1 MEGLIEF
8 LGRNLVDD
16 PDAVSVRGLRN
27 DRYAT
32 VVRLTVGPDD
42 LGKVIGRQGRVAKA
56 MRTLMRASASMQG
69 KRHIGLELDEAGEA
83 RVAPAEATGTESA
96 ADAEPGAEAGA
107 EPGAEPGAGP
117 GVESEPEST
126 SEAEAES
133 DAFD

>member
-8 LGRNLVDD
+8 LGRNLVDT

-69 KRHIGLELDEAGEA
+69 KRHIGLELDEAAGAAGE
-83 RVAPAEATGTESA
+83 PA
-96 ADAEPGAEAGA
+96 AEAGSGSEA
-107 EPGAEPGAGP
+107 SADSEQETGPETEPHVEPELQPGAEP
-117 GVESEPEST
+117 ESEH
-126 SEAEAES
+126 S
-133 DAFD
+133 D

>member
-8 LGRNLVDD
+8 LGRNLVDN
-16 PDAVSVRGLRN
+16 PDAVSVQGLRN

-69 KRHIGLELDEAGEA
+69 KRHIGLELDEAA
-83 RVAPAEATGTESA
+83 VATSEQASELE
-96 ADAEPGAEAGA
+96 
-107 EPGAEPGAGP
+107 
-117 GVESEPEST
+117 VEPEAEYAAP
-126 SEAEAES
+126 EAEE
-133 DAFD
+133 DE